1 MISGIRLRAL
11 RNGEFIQFIRN
22 FLEFTLKNDPAKL
35 NVQARYD
42 ALLKLADELEEL
54 FVKES
59 YSDLTQ
65 ELVALDARRDK
76 AVIGINWVVKGYCN
90 HFDADTAKHADI
102 LARQIEH
109 YSKAIARENYIAET
123 PVLNKLLS
131 DFKEKPELEA
141 AINALQL
148 RSWFDELAEANASF
162 LEAYLQRAQKVGSID
177 PTTQLE
183 KREQLYPAYYELRD
197 LINSQFTISRGA
209 PAFAKIT
216 AELNGL
222 IDMYKKTIAGRTGNG
237 NGGEE
242 ATSSTA

>member
-1 MISGIRLRAL
+1 MISGIKLRAL

-22 FLEFTLKNDPAKL
+22 FLELTLKNDPAKL
-35 NVQARYD
+35 NVEAQYD

-54 FVKES
+54 FVKERVGA
-59 YSDLTQ
+59 LTQ
-65 ELVALDARRDK
+65 EIAVLDARRDR
-76 AVIGINWVVKGYCN
+76 ALTGINQVVNGYCY
-90 HFDADTAKHADI
+90 HFDADTAKHASS
-102 LARQIEH
+102 LARQIDH

-141 AINALQL
+141 AIDALQL
-148 RSWFDELAEANASF
+148 RSWLDELALANSSF
-162 LEAYLQRAQKVGSID
+162 LEAYLQRAEKVGSID

-197 LINSQFTISRGA
+197 VINSQFTISRGA

-222 IDMYKKTIAGRTGNG
+222 IEMYKKTIAGRAGNG

-242 ATSSTA
+242 ANPTV